1 MVSLDRVEAMALFAL
16 TLKFTDPERRLEV
29 MPTHREYLDE
39 LYAAGKLHAA
49 GPFTDATGALLIYD
63 VADETEVR
71 EVIANDPYTA
81 ADVYEIVTLQEWEKR
96 FPPA

>member
-1 MVSLDRVEAMALFAL
+1 MASLDRVEVMALFAL

-29 MPTHREYLDE
+29 MPAHRDYLAG

-49 GPFTDATGALLIYD
+49 GPFVEGTGALLIYD
-63 VADETEVR
+63 VADEAEVR
-71 EVIANDPYTA
+71 DLIAEDPYTA